1 MCFSSWYSFG
11 PCVCTLF
18 YFLLFFVLQTPNI
31 NTNRLDEAD
40 DQYHRRLFMYD
51 QVTGVSE
58 VGAAPEIVRY
68 ADYIEIE
75 TMIVEN
81 DVDKMHVPVIS
92 VHYTERTMGAA
103 GLSGPMK
110 TAMLEFKGKPGLWCA
125 RMRNDDGR
133 RRSLSLRYFP
143 LCSSQQ
149 LTSTFF
155 FPHESTT
162 TTLFHSVQSFT
173 PKTWTTF
180 GRPVWACSSCA

>member
-1 MCFSSWYSFG
+1 MVATLATYVMNGFVFGRCLVVLGVLGVFNVVLTFFIFSLAQPVFLSSWYSIG
-11 PCVCTLF
+11 PCVCTF
-18 YFLLFFVLQTPNI
+18 LFFFALQTPNI

-68 ADYIEIE
+68 VDYIEIE

-81 DVDKMHVPVIS
+81 DVDKMHVPIIS

-110 TAMLEFKGKPGLWCA
+110 TAMLEFKGKQGLC
-125 RMRNDDGR
+125 GV
-133 RRSLSLRYFP
+133 
-143 LCSSQQ
+143 
-149 LTSTFF
+149 
-155 FPHESTT
+155 HE
-162 TTLFHSVQSFT
+162 
-173 PKTWTTF
+173 
-180 GRPVWACSSCA
+180 